1 MNMRDWCNGS
11 HDRLKICCRKA
22 QGFDFPIPHHQVNMR
37 MNIATC
43 FNKILLE
50 IERKLKGI
58 MTKKE
63 LIKFVADSTENT
75 VKDTTEIV
83 DTFIDYIRHS
93 LVQHEDVVIHGFGKF
108 TTKLRDARTA
118 RNPQTGETI
127 EVPAKYALTFKPTS
141 TLKAEINE

>member
-1 MNMRDWCNGS
+1 
-11 HDRLKICCRKA
+11 
-22 QGFDFPIPHHQVNMR
+22 
-37 MNIATC
+37 
-43 FNKILLE
+43 
-50 IERKLKGI
+50 

-63 LIKFVADSTENT
+63 LIKFVSQSTDNT
-75 VKDTTEIV
+75 IKDTEEIV
-83 DTFIDYIRHS
+83 DEFINYVKNS
-93 LVQHEDVVIHGFGKF
+93 LVQHEDVVIRDFGKF

>member
-1 MNMRDWCNGS
+1 
-11 HDRLKICCRKA
+11 
-22 QGFDFPIPHHQVNMR
+22 
-37 MNIATC
+37 
-43 FNKILLE
+43 
-50 IERKLKGI
+50 

-63 LIKFVADSTENT
+63 LIKSVAQSTDHT
-75 VKDTTEIV
+75 IKDTEEIV
-83 DTFIDYIRHS
+83 DEFINYIKNT
-93 LVQHEDVVIHGFGKF
+93 LVQHEDVVIRDFGKF

>member
-1 MNMRDWCNGS
+1 
-11 HDRLKICCRKA
+11 
-22 QGFDFPIPHHQVNMR
+22 
-37 MNIATC
+37 
-43 FNKILLE
+43 
-50 IERKLKGI
+50 

-75 VKDTTEIV
+75 DKDTTEIV

>member
-1 MNMRDWCNGS
+1 
-11 HDRLKICCRKA
+11 
-22 QGFDFPIPHHQVNMR
+22 
-37 MNIATC
+37 
-43 FNKILLE
+43 
-50 IERKLKGI
+50 

-63 LIKFVADSTENT
+63 IIKFVADSTEHT

-83 DTFIDYIRHS
+83 DTFIDYIKNS
-93 LVQHEDVVIHGFGKF
+93 LVQHEDVVIRDFGKF

>member
-1 MNMRDWCNGS
+1 
-11 HDRLKICCRKA
+11 
-22 QGFDFPIPHHQVNMR
+22 
-37 MNIATC
+37 
-43 FNKILLE
+43 
-50 IERKLKGI
+50 

-63 LIKFVADSTENT
+63 IVKFVAQSTGNT
-75 VKDTTEIV
+75 IKDTEEIV
-83 DTFIDYIRHS
+83 DEFINYVKNS

>member
-1 MNMRDWCNGS
+1 
-11 HDRLKICCRKA
+11 
-22 QGFDFPIPHHQVNMR
+22 
-37 MNIATC
+37 
-43 FNKILLE
+43 
-50 IERKLKGI
+50 

-63 LIKFVADSTENT
+63 IVKFVAQSTDNT
-75 VKDTTEIV
+75 IKDTEKIV
-83 DTFIDYIRHS
+83 DEFINYVKNS

>member
-1 MNMRDWCNGS
+1 
-11 HDRLKICCRKA
+11 
-22 QGFDFPIPHHQVNMR
+22 
-37 MNIATC
+37 
-43 FNKILLE
+43 
-50 IERKLKGI
+50 

-63 LIKFVADSTENT
+63 IVKFVAQSTDNT
-75 VKDTTEIV
+75 NKDTEEIV
-83 DTFIDYIRHS
+83 EEFINYVKNS

-118 RNPQTGETI
+118 RNPQTGEAI

>member
-1 MNMRDWCNGS
+1 
-11 HDRLKICCRKA
+11 
-22 QGFDFPIPHHQVNMR
+22 
-37 MNIATC
+37 
-43 FNKILLE
+43 
-50 IERKLKGI
+50 

-63 LIKFVADSTENT
+63 LIKFVAQSTDNT
-75 VKDTTEIV
+75 IKDTGEIV
-83 DTFIDYIRHS
+83 DEFINYVKNS
-93 LVQHEDVVIHGFGKF
+93 LVQHEDVVIRDCGKL

>member
-1 MNMRDWCNGS
+1 
-11 HDRLKICCRKA
+11 
-22 QGFDFPIPHHQVNMR
+22 
-37 MNIATC
+37 
-43 FNKILLE
+43 
-50 IERKLKGI
+50 

-63 LIKFVADSTENT
+63 IVKIVAQSTDNT
-75 VKDTTEIV
+75 IKDTEEIV
-83 DTFIDYIRHS
+83 DEFINYVKNS

>member
-1 MNMRDWCNGS
+1 
-11 HDRLKICCRKA
+11 
-22 QGFDFPIPHHQVNMR
+22 
-37 MNIATC
+37 
-43 FNKILLE
+43 
-50 IERKLKGI
+50 

-63 LIKFVADSTENT
+63 LIKFVAQSTDNT
-75 VKDTTEIV
+75 IKDTEEIV
-83 DTFIDYIRHS
+83 DEFINYVKNS

-108 TTKLRDARTA
+108 TTKLRDARTD

>member
-1 MNMRDWCNGS
+1 MS
-11 HDRLKICCRKA
+11 
-22 QGFDFPIPHHQVNMR
+22 
-37 MNIATC
+37 
-43 FNKILLE
+43 
-50 IERKLKGI
+50 
-58 MTKKE
+58 KKE
-63 LIKFVADSTENT
+63 IVKFVAQSTDNT
-75 VKDTTEIV
+75 SKDTEEIV
-83 DTFIDYIRHS
+83 DEFINYVKNS

>member
-1 MNMRDWCNGS
+1 
-11 HDRLKICCRKA
+11 
-22 QGFDFPIPHHQVNMR
+22 
-37 MNIATC
+37 
-43 FNKILLE
+43 
-50 IERKLKGI
+50 

-63 LIKFVADSTENT
+63 LIKFVAQSTDHAI
-75 VKDTTEIV
+75 KDTEEIV
-83 DTFIDYIRHS
+83 DEFINYIKNT
-93 LVQHEDVVIHGFGKF
+93 LVQHEDVVIRDFGKF

>member
-1 MNMRDWCNGS
+1 
-11 HDRLKICCRKA
+11 
-22 QGFDFPIPHHQVNMR
+22 MR

-50 IERKLKGI
+50 TERKLKGI

-75 VKDTTEIV
+75 VKDTAEIV

>member
-1 MNMRDWCNGS
+1 
-11 HDRLKICCRKA
+11 
-22 QGFDFPIPHHQVNMR
+22 
-37 MNIATC
+37 
-43 FNKILLE
+43 
-50 IERKLKGI
+50 

-127 EVPAKYALTFKPTS
+127 KIPARNAVSVKVGSK
-141 TLKAEINE
+141 LKDAVK

>member
-1 MNMRDWCNGS
+1 
-11 HDRLKICCRKA
+11 
-22 QGFDFPIPHHQVNMR
+22 
-37 MNIATC
+37 
-43 FNKILLE
+43 
-50 IERKLKGI
+50 

-63 LIKFVADSTENT
+63 LIKFVTQSTDNT
-75 VKDTTEIV
+75 IKDTEEIV
-83 DTFIDYIRHS
+83 DEFINYVKNC
-93 LVQHEDVVIHGFGKF
+93 LVLHEDVVIHGFGKF